1 LEGGSTFYINHLF
14 GANLDMDQLIP
25 EEILQES
32 RRLAREIIE
41 KDGNDYNAT
50 LKRLK
55 ALASKPELGLDIE
68 ELNLLDGRNDFY
80 RLEV

>member
-1 LEGGSTFYINHLF
+1 
-14 GANLDMDQLIP
+14 MDELIP

-41 KDGNDYNAT
+41 KDGNDYDTT

-55 ALASKPELGLDIE
+55 ALTSKPELGLDIE

-80 RLEV
+80 RLEVQLTKVLAMLKSKTNAK